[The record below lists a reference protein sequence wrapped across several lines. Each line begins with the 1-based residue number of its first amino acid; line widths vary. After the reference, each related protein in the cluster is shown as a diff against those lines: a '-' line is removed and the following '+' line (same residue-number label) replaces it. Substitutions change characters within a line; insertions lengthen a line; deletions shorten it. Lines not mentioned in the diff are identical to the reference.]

1 MRKDAMF
8 RWIQD
13 CEANGRALCQRGG
26 ADSIIERLTD
36 SDAPAIL
43 QTLASMLLTKLFGSC
58 CQSGV

>member
-1 MRKDAMF
+1 MF

-36 SDAPAIL
+36 SDNACH
-43 QTLASMLLTKLFGSC
+43 SSKH
-58 CQSGV
+58 